1 MTFPRSHGS
10 VWLRTPP
17 DHAGPLSREGT
28 GGAGAVSLAGVLG
41 LEACLST
48 GLGALQVS
56 EAASRHLP
64 CCALS
69 NFPALVPTVYSLP
82 TNGSRAF
89 PDTAPPWRPYS
100 GLFQKAMWKP
110 PPENTEVVSCNSPAL
125 FICQISGWTCFK
137 YMGLPVPTRGQEPC
151 PCLTVGSGPG
161 MDFNPPNCGVGMIL
175 SI

>member
-48 GLGALQVS
+48 GLGALQAS

-69 NFPALVPTVYSLP
+69 NFLLWFLLSIPCRLMAHVPSQTPLLPGGPTLDSSRRQCGNRLLRTQKSSPATLLLSSFVKSQVGHVLSTW
-82 TNGSRAF
+82 AF
-89 PDTAPPWRPYS
+89 PSRPEARS
-100 GLFQKAMWKP
+100 HAH
-110 PPENTEVVSCNSPAL
+110 A
-125 FICQISGWTCFK
+125 
-137 YMGLPVPTRGQEPC
+137 
-151 PCLTVGSGPG
+151 
-161 MDFNPPNCGVGMIL
+161 
-175 SI
+175 